1 MKNRKQRQVIC
12 LLLLVLMLAPM
23 LFLARAEGEVTAREL
38 LTEMGELIPVQ
49 KTPYLLAK
57 ERKGTQWGV
66 YNTDGEE
73 LIPYSYVSL
82 NYLSCNCFDA
92 TNTVPGKRNASVP
105 PTLEEFNSHAL
116 VTADGTQVSDF
127 QYAIVQAF
135 TPYWACGLVLEEG
148 TENNYDYVS
157 ADSFYYLIRRCDL
170 FYLGDHA
177 LLGKKG
183 TEELPPC
190 LSLTR
195 DQFKDAKGH
204 GKYLYVQDRQDQFT
218 VYDSEFHQMDI
229 EIKKLDEAMYT
240 IKNWAV
246 IDRGTSEIL
255 LDGYSAVQE
264 VTTDA
269 GLLLKVTR
277 LDYSGKKWNGVFSL
291 EGEELMPLIQAEIAA
306 VTPDYAVLT
315 ANKKQGLYS
324 FRENKQLIPCE
335 YDKVIATD
343 TSLDP
348 YVLHGYSFVENQGK
362 RYYLRIADGTAYETA
377 SLSKKWTKVG
387 AAYVLNDGSQTRFS
401 IWPPDQIER
410 YVDDAKLVKGQ
421 NRGSGYLLSV
431 TSEFYKNMVV
441 TWDGD
446 RVLKFYSNVFTITDD
461 DKVIVET
468 LNDGYKLF
476 EIVTEE

>member
-1 MKNRKQRQVIC
+1 M
-12 LLLLVLMLAPM
+12 
-23 LFLARAEGEVTAREL
+23 
-38 LTEMGELIPVQ
+38 
-49 KTPYLLAK
+49 
-57 ERKGTQWGV
+57 
-66 YNTDGEE
+66 
-73 LIPYSYVSL
+73 
-82 NYLSCNCFDA
+82 
-92 TNTVPGKRNASVP
+92 
-105 PTLEEFNSHAL
+105 
-116 VTADGTQVSDF
+116 
-127 QYAIVQAF
+127 
-135 TPYWACGLVLEEG
+135 
-148 TENNYDYVS
+148 
-157 ADSFYYLIRRCDL
+157 
-170 FYLGDHA
+170 
-177 LLGKKG
+177 
-183 TEELPPC
+183 
-190 LSLTR
+190 
-195 DQFKDAKGH
+195 
-204 GKYLYVQDRQDQFT
+204 
-218 VYDSEFHQMDI
+218 
-229 EIKKLDEAMYT
+229 
-240 IKNWAV
+240 
-246 IDRGTSEIL
+246 
-255 LDGYSAVQE
+255 
-264 VTTDA
+264 TTDA